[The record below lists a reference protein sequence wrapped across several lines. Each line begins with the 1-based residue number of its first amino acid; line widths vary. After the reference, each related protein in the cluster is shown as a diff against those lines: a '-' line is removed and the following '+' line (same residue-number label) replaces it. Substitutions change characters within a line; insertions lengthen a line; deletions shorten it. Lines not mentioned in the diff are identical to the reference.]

1 MLKSFLRTSGLL
13 IMKYRTNNSF
23 KISYFIESRIHVAIW
38 RDHMFLF
45 MKLSLEISWKGSL
58 CVGNEVNL

>member
-1 MLKSFLRTSGLL
+1 MWL
-13 IMKYRTNNSF
+13 IDHEIMNNSF
-23 KISYFIESRIHVAIW
+23 KISYFIESGIHVAIW

>member
-1 MLKSFLRTSGLL
+1 MLKSFLRTCGLL
-13 IMKYRTNNSF
+13 IMKYIMNNSF
-23 KISYFIESRIHVAIW
+23 KISYIIESGIHVAIW

>member
-13 IMKYRTNNSF
+13 IMKYRMNNSF
-23 KISYFIESRIHVAIW
+23 KISYFIESGIHVAIW
-38 RDHMFLF
+38 RDLMFLF